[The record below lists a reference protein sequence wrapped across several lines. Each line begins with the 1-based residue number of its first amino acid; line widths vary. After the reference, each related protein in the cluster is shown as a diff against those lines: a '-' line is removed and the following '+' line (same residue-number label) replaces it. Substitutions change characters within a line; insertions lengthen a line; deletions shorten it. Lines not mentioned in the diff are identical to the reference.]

1 MTWSWEFG
9 LLVVISVLA
18 FVLALIAW
26 RRRYIADLL
35 EASLNATHQGRQV
48 VDRSGAVK
56 FDNGAFRRLFGE
68 ERRPLNAIL
77 EQRAFDAAARA
88 AVERFG
94 RAERIGAELYDAWHG
109 RSKAG
114 EYARFFA
121 AYAAFI
127 VIAYLAL
134 FWSMGDP
141 LPRHLPWVIAA
152 NALILPSAFIY
163 ADVRKRRRAAA
174 K

>member
-1 MTWSWEFG
+1 MPDTTRHPAIEAFLSKIDARLRRLPEARRASERDELAQHLD
-9 LLVVISVLA
+9 LLVTA
-18 FVLALIAW
+18 
-26 RRRYIADLL
+26 Y
-35 EASLNATHQGRQV
+35 
-48 VDRSGAVK
+48 GARGM
-56 FDNGAFRRLFGE
+56 DA
-68 ERRPLNAIL
+68 
-77 EQRAFDAAARA
+77 DAAARA
-88 AVERFG
+88 AIERFG

-127 VIAYLAL
+127 VIAYLAI

-141 LPRHLPWVIAA
+141 LPRHLPWVIAV
-152 NALILPSAFIY
+152 NAVLLPSAFIY

>member
-1 MTWSWEFG
+1 MPDTTRHPAIEAFLSEIDG
-9 LLVVISVLA
+9 RLRRLPEARRAAERDELAQHLDLLVTGYRA
-18 FVLALIAW
+18 
-26 RRRYIADLL
+26 RGMD
-35 EASLNATHQGRQV
+35 EAQ
-48 VDRSGAVK
+48 AV
-56 FDNGAFRRLFGE
+56 A
-68 ERRPLNAIL
+68 
-77 EQRAFDAAARA
+77 A

-94 RAERIGAELYDAWHG
+94 GAERIGAQLHAAWH
-109 RSKAG
+109 RQTR
-114 EYARFFA
+114 EYVGFFV

-127 VIAYLAL
+127 VVAYLAL

-152 NALILPSAFIY
+152 NALVLPSAFIY

>member
-1 MTWSWEFG
+1 MPDTNRHPAIEAFLSEIDARLRRLPEDRRASERDELAQHLD
-9 LLVVISVLA
+9 LLVTA
-18 FVLALIAW
+18 
-26 RRRYIADLL
+26 Y
-35 EASLNATHQGRQV
+35 
-48 VDRSGAVK
+48 GARGM
-56 FDNGAFRRLFGE
+56 DA
-68 ERRPLNAIL
+68 
-77 EQRAFDAAARA
+77 DAAARA
-88 AVERFG
+88 AIERFG
-94 RAERIGAELYDAWHG
+94 RAERIGADLAQAG
-109 RSKAG
+109 SKTA

-141 LPRHLPWVIAA
+141 LPRHLPWVIAV
-152 NALILPSAFIY
+152 NAVLLPSAFIY

>member
-1 MTWSWEFG
+1 MPDTTRHPAIE
-9 LLVVISVLA
+9 A
-18 FVLALIAW
+18 FLS
-26 RRRYIADLL
+26 
-35 EASLNATHQGRQV
+35 E
-48 VDRSGAVK
+48 VDARL
-56 FDNGAFRRLFGE
+56 RRLPE
-68 ERRPLNAIL
+68 DR
-77 EQRAFDAAARA
+77 RA
-88 AVERFG
+88 AE
-94 RAERIGAELYDAWHG
+94 RAELHDAWHG

-127 VIAYLAL
+127 VVAYLAL

-141 LPRHLPWVIAA
+141 MPRHLPWVIAV
-152 NALILPSAFIY
+152 NAVLLPSVFIY

>member
-1 MTWSWEFG
+1 MPDTTRHPAIEAFLSEIDARLRRLPEDRRASERDELAQHLD
-9 LLVVISVLA
+9 LLVTA
-18 FVLALIAW
+18 
-26 RRRYIADLL
+26 Y
-35 EASLNATHQGRQV
+35 
-48 VDRSGAVK
+48 GARGM
-56 FDNGAFRRLFGE
+56 DA
-68 ERRPLNAIL
+68 
-77 EQRAFDAAARA
+77 DAAARA
-88 AVERFG
+88 AIERFG

-141 LPRHLPWVIAA
+141 MPRHLPWVIGV
-152 NALILPSAFIY
+152 NAVLLPSAFIY

>member
-1 MTWSWEFG
+1 MSAQGTRRHPDVEAFLAAIEDRLRALAVERRADEREELAQHLD
-9 LLVVISVLA
+9 LLV
-18 FVLALIAW
+18 IAC
-26 RRRYIADLL
+26 RARGMDAD
-35 EASLNATHQGRQV
+35 G
-48 VDRSGAVK
+48 
-56 FDNGAFRRLFGE
+56 
-68 ERRPLNAIL
+68 
-77 EQRAFDAAARA
+77 AARA
-88 AVERFG
+88 AIERFG
-94 RAERIGAELYDAWHG
+94 RAERIGADLANAG
-109 RSKAG
+109 GKTG

-141 LPRHLPWVIAA
+141 LPRHLPWVIAV
-152 NALILPSAFIY
+152 NALVLPAAFIY